1 MSLLAC
7 FCLGRLFSSRAAAM
21 PQTANF
27 CCLHPTFPRLIAVV
41 SKPSFHPPI
50 GQFAAVSHYRVTN
63 WRTVWGRWGAP
74 CAVRSAM
81 VGTSHPN
88 AAAQVWKNGPLYLPM
103 PQGCRLSHKKD
114 PLGEDSVACFGFV
127 LRLCRIYI
135 PNFLL
140 RNEKAPLR
148 L

>member
-1 MSLLAC
+1 
-7 FCLGRLFSSRAAAM
+7 M

-41 SKPSFHPPI
+41 PKPSFHPPI

-135 PNFLL
+135 PNFHL

-148 L
+148 LWLQRG